1 MRASRGYAP
10 IFSYGDWEV
19 EVLDEDIVRLTLRS
33 LEPPVQ
39 MVWYPDHDIEVHELA
54 QYLDA
59 LNRVLASGELML
71 GVNDTFYEL
80 VRTDGEWRLRARGF
94 FNFELVGLDTQQAL
108 RLALI
113 LLYAKAE
120 DPMEDDMARA
130 VLLMDLFPLLE
141 SISEV
146 RLSDLS
152 FEAVLSWRDDKLILR
167 AIRAAPMSELTTLLS
182 LAEAGVLEEP
192 EVEIEAED
200 VEEFQELLASLLLGE
215 LSTRFLDE
223 DALTP
228 VRRELAK
235 LVVKHVPHEGRV
247 HISKDE
253 VIVENSYGTW
263 EIDLED
269 GDLHLNDEYICAE
282 VEIPG
287 LGVIYLP
294 GVGELR
300 LGRVS
305 LKLVAALM
313 VALRPEDVKD
323 RSLRRQ
329 IEKAAPAG
337 AH

>member
-1 MRASRGYAP
+1 MRASRAYAP
-10 IFSYGDWEV
+10 IFSYGDWEI
-19 EVLDEDIVRLTLRS
+19 EVLDEDMVKLTLRRVK
-33 LEPPVQ
+33 PPVR
-39 MVWYPDHDIEVHELA
+39 MVWYADHTIKIYELA
-54 QYLDA
+54 HYLDA
-59 LNRVLASGELML
+59 LDAVLADGELLL
-71 GVNDTFYEL
+71 GVNDTLCEL
-80 VRTDGEWRLRARGF
+80 VRTDGEWRLGARGA

-120 DPMEDDMARA
+120 DPMRDDMARA
-130 VLLMDLFPLLE
+130 VSLMGLFPLLE
-141 SISEV
+141 SVSEV
-146 RLSDLS
+146 RLSRPSL
-152 FEAVLSWRDDKLILR
+152 EAILSWRDERLVLR
-167 AIRAAPMSELTTLLS
+167 AVKASSMSELTTLLS